1 MKCKSL
7 VKLSSVLVLTILIV
21 CVSVYAFN
29 AYCTASESACRATG
43 SVNGHGLFNGGYS
56 VTANVD
62 GDFKRKANNF
72 VNGALVSVSAVVDHE
87 DGDCIDGRST
97 ASISG
102 WDANGQHHAKWDDAD
117 F

>member
-1 MKCKSL
+1 MKTKAL
-7 VKLSSVLVLTILIV
+7 VKLSSVLVLTILVV

-43 SVNGHGLFNGGYS
+43 SVNGHGLFNGAYS

-62 GDFKRKANNF
+62 GDFERKANNF
-72 VNGALVSVSAVVDHE
+72 ANGALVSVSAVKDLA
-87 DGDCIDGRST
+87 DGDCDDGGAT

-102 WDANGQHHAKWDDAD
+102 WDANGQHHAKWDDAN